1 MEKVGV
7 DGKHK
12 LADKGFASVFGSH
25 LRELNAPFHEATH
38 KAGWFFTTNEAINVS
53 LTIDAVTLGSHL
65 P

>member
-12 LADKGFASVFGSH
+12 LADKGFVSVFESH

-38 KAGWFFTTNEAINVS
+38 KAGWFFTTNEAIKLWLQSRCSTKIV
-53 LTIDAVTLGSHL
+53 AA
-65 P
+65 